1 MTNQRF
7 ILFILL
13 CLYAVLPLY
22 GQGAQNPFDL
32 TPRLQT
38 ESSAPKVTEESD
50 SMVNPFD
57 LSRGSGTYT
66 LPEKKAKNPVSDT
79 ETPTRR
85 FIFFLTLFNLLFFS
99 FISTLLRNYQT
110 KAFRAFLAPNLLA
123 QLFRE
128 RQVGVLAPFL
138 ILYSFFFFNV
148 AFFSFQYL
156 GIIPLLA
163 GKKLLSVI
171 LYYVAGIVALA
182 LGKHL
187 LLWIIG
193 SIFPFQEL
201 IRRYSFLIMIF
212 YSITGF
218 YLAGAN
224 LLIAYG
230 PEWLAG
236 VTLQLTLVVFLFT
249 LIYRHL
255 RALILT
261 IRLFVQ
267 HKFHFLL
274 YICTVELIPFI
285 LLIKF
290 LQIYF

>member
-7 ILFILL
+7 ILYLLL
-13 CLYAVLPLY
+13 CLYAVLPLQ
-22 GQGAQNPFDL
+22 GQGSQNPFDL
-32 TPRLQT
+32 TPRLQAT
-38 ESSAPKVTEESD
+38 SPVSESEEKSD
-50 SMVNPFD
+50 VIANPFD
-57 LSRGSGTYT
+57 LSRGSSTYT
-66 LPEKKAKNPVSDT
+66 TPSKTVTDEAISD
-79 ETPTRR
+79 RR
-85 FIFFLTLFNLLFFS
+85 FIFFLTLFNLLLFS
-99 FISTLLRNYQT
+99 FIATLLRNYQA

-138 ILYSFFFFNV
+138 ILYSFFFFNA
-148 AFFSFQYL
+148 AFFIFQYL
-156 GIIPLLA
+156 GVIPLLA
-163 GKKLLSVI
+163 GKKLLSVL
-171 LYYVAGIVALA
+171 LYYFTGVIAVTLV
-182 LGKHL
+182 KHFM
-187 LLWIIG
+187 LWIVG
-193 SIFPFQEL
+193 SIFPFQEV

-236 VTLQLTLVVFLFT
+236 IALQLTLFVLLLT

-261 IRLFVQ
+261 IRLFAQ